1 MNLFTLIREYVVW
14 HYSRAFTDMF
24 GIWKNFLWYIN
35 HLFSVPDVIMTL
47 FAPWKRLQEKKVN
60 ILKDP
65 QEFFMNLVVNLI
77 MRLIGLLVRT
87 VILVIALTC
96 FAVIIVLGFVV
107 AVTWLF
113 LPLLLVEMLIT
124 GLTFFF
130 A

>member
-96 FAVIIVLGFVV
+96 FAVIIVLGLAV
-107 AVTWLF
+107 AVIWLF

-124 GLTFFF
+124 GLSFFF

>member
-107 AVTWLF
+107 AVIWLF

-124 GLTFFF
+124 GLSFFF